1 MTEPLLSIV
10 IANYNYGRFLEE
22 AIQSVVRQEMGD
34 KVELII
40 CDAGSTDNS
49 VEIVKK
55 YAGGLPSNTPL
66 AEWLSEPSN
75 PKTLKPSNHLI
86 TWWCSEKDGGQSAAF
101 NKGFAHAR
109 GEWLTWLNADD
120 LFFPGVF
127 EALFNVVQK
136 YPQTEWI
143 TGNKVHFD
151 SISGRIVSVN
161 WGPHFQPPLL
171 SGNHA
176 ISAVFGPST
185 FFRKSLY
192 ERMGHIDEHL
202 HYAMDS
208 AYWAKF
214 TMAGVRQTRLNRFC
228 WAFRNHEESKTA
240 GIQNDVIALKRQ
252 EETKRWRS
260 EIGYKYKVSLS
271 NIWYVLWLGWR
282 IFDGS
287 LIYRTILKARFE
299 GTSIGRLIPN
309 LKGGYDE

>member
-1 MTEPLLSIV
+1 MANPILSVV

-22 AIQSVVRQEMGD
+22 AILSVISQGMGD

-40 CDAGSTDNS
+40 CDAASTDNS
-49 VEIVKK
+49 VEIIKK
-55 YAGGLPSNTPL
+55 YADHI
-66 AEWLSEPSN
+66 A
-75 PKTLKPSNHLI
+75 
-86 TWWCSEKDGGQSAAF
+86 WWCSEKDGGQSAAF

-120 LFFPGVF
+120 LYFPGVF
-127 EALFNVVQK
+127 EALFKVVQK

-240 GIQNDVIALKRQ
+240 GIQTDVIALKRQ
-252 EETKRWRS
+252 EETERWRS

-287 LIYRTILKARFE
+287 LIYRTILKTRFE